1 MDYEKI
7 RRKTRAVTIG
17 SVTIGSGHP
26 IAVQSMLNTDT
37 ADAEACTEQAR
48 KLEDAGCDIIRLTV
62 PSAEYAETIYK
73 MKNAG
78 IKAPLVADIHFDYR
92 LALEAMDNGA
102 DKIRINPG
110 NIGDKWKTKMVVEK
124 ARDTG
129 KAIRIGLNTGSL
141 PKHGKNDDVVE
152 LMVNTALE
160 YISDFEAWNF
170 NNIVVSLKSSDID
183 NTMRAARLFNEKSG
197 YPFHLGVTEAGNAIT
212 SAVRSTWALGNLL
225 KEGIGDTIRV
235 SINGSIEDEV
245 LCANEIL
252 RTLGLKKGGVRIV
265 ACPRCGRHT
274 FDSHGFLNEIQHRLL
289 TLNKDITV
297 AVMGCSVNGPGEA
310 HGADFAVCGNGRKI
324 FVYSHGSLVSSLSS
338 KEEAEKE
345 LFRLIEEE

>member
-1 MDYEKI
+1 MNSNYVAQIRDIKI
-7 RRKTRAVTIG
+7 G
-17 SVTIGSGHP
+17 GDESVKVQTMYDDKISGINP
-26 IAVQSMLNTDT
+26 ETVVKRINDLSLM
-37 ADAEACTEQAR
+37 
-48 KLEDAGCDIIRLTV
+48 GCDLIRFSYVSKEDGENFKYITSHSPIPV
-62 PSAEYAETIYK
+62 
-73 MKNAG
+73 
-78 IKAPLVADIHFDYR
+78 VADIHFDYK

-110 NIGDKWKTKMVVEK
+110 NIGDKWKTKLVVEK

-141 PKHGKNDDVVE
+141 PKHGKDDDVVE
-152 LMVNTALE
+152 LMVNTALD

-170 NNIVVSLKSSDID
+170 RNIVVSLKSSDID
-183 NTMRAARLFNEKSG
+183 NTMRAARLFKEKSG

-252 RTLGLKKGGVRIV
+252 RTMGLKKGGVRIV

-274 FDSHGFLNEIQHRLL
+274 FDSHGFLTEIQHKLL

-324 FVYSHGSLVSSLSS
+324 FVYSHGSLVTSLSS

>member
-1 MDYEKI
+1 MNSNYVAQIRDIKI
-7 RRKTRAVTIG
+7 G
-17 SVTIGSGHP
+17 GDESVKVQTMYDDKISGINP
-26 IAVQSMLNTDT
+26 EIVVKRINDLSLM
-37 ADAEACTEQAR
+37 
-48 KLEDAGCDIIRLTV
+48 GCDLIRFSYVSKEDGENFKYITSHSPIPV
-62 PSAEYAETIYK
+62 
-73 MKNAG
+73 
-78 IKAPLVADIHFDYR
+78 VADIHFDYK

-110 NIGDKWKTKMVVEK
+110 NIGDKWKTKLVVEK

-141 PKHGKNDDVVE
+141 PKHGKDDDVVE

-170 NNIVVSLKSSDID
+170 KNIVVSLKSSDID
-183 NTMRAARLFNEKSG
+183 NTMRAARLFKEKSG

-252 RTLGLKKGGVRIV
+252 RTMGLKKGGVRIV

-274 FDSHGFLNEIQHRLL
+274 FDSHGFLTEIQHKLL

-324 FVYSHGSLVSSLSS
+324 FVYSHGSLVTSLSS

>member
-1 MDYEKI
+1 MNSNYVAQIRDIKI
-7 RRKTRAVTIG
+7 G
-17 SVTIGSGHP
+17 GDESVKVQTMYDDKISGINP
-26 IAVQSMLNTDT
+26 EIVVKRINDLSLM
-37 ADAEACTEQAR
+37 
-48 KLEDAGCDIIRLTV
+48 GCDLIRFSYVSKEDGENFKYITSHSPIPV
-62 PSAEYAETIYK
+62 
-73 MKNAG
+73 
-78 IKAPLVADIHFDYR
+78 VADIHFDYK

-110 NIGDKWKTKMVVEK
+110 NIGDKWKTKLVVEK

-141 PKHGKNDDVVE
+141 PKHGKDDDVVE
-152 LMVNTALE
+152 LMVNTALD

-170 NNIVVSLKSSDID
+170 RNIVVSLKSSDID
-183 NTMRAARLFNEKSG
+183 NTMRAARLFKEKSG

-274 FDSHGFLNEIQHRLL
+274 FDSHGFLTEIQHKLL

-324 FVYSHGSLVSSLSS
+324 FVYSHGTLVSSLTS

>member
-1 MDYEKI
+1 MNSNYVAQIRDIKI
-7 RRKTRAVTIG
+7 G
-17 SVTIGSGHP
+17 GDESVKVQTMYDDKISGINP
-26 IAVQSMLNTDT
+26 EIVVKRINDLSLM
-37 ADAEACTEQAR
+37 
-48 KLEDAGCDIIRLTV
+48 GCDLIRFSYVSKEDGENFKYITSHSPIPV
-62 PSAEYAETIYK
+62 
-73 MKNAG
+73 
-78 IKAPLVADIHFDYR
+78 VADIHFDYK

-110 NIGDKWKTKMVVEK
+110 NIGDKWKTKLVVEK

-152 LMVNTALE
+152 LMVNTALD

-170 NNIVVSLKSSDID
+170 KNIVVSLKSSDID
-183 NTMRAARLFNEKSG
+183 NTMRAARLFKEKSG

-274 FDSHGFLNEIQHRLL
+274 FDSHGFLTEIQHKLL

-324 FVYSHGSLVSSLSS
+324 FVYSHGTLVSSLTS

-345 LFRLIEEE
+345 LFRLIEEQ

>member
-1 MDYEKI
+1 MNSNYVAQIRDIKI
-7 RRKTRAVTIG
+7 G
-17 SVTIGSGHP
+17 GDESVKVQTMYDDKISGINP
-26 IAVQSMLNTDT
+26 ETVVKRINDLSLM
-37 ADAEACTEQAR
+37 
-48 KLEDAGCDIIRLTV
+48 GCDLIRFSYVSKEDGENFKYITSHSPIPV
-62 PSAEYAETIYK
+62 
-73 MKNAG
+73 
-78 IKAPLVADIHFDYR
+78 VADIHFDYK

-110 NIGDKWKTKMVVEK
+110 NIGDKWKTKLVVEK

-141 PKHGKNDDVVE
+141 PKHGKDDDVVE
-152 LMVNTALE
+152 LMVNTALD

-170 NNIVVSLKSSDID
+170 RNIVVSLKSSDID
-183 NTMRAARLFNEKSG
+183 NTMRAARLFKEKSG

-252 RTLGLKKGGVRIV
+252 RTMGIKKGGVRIV

-274 FDSHGFLNEIQHRLL
+274 FDSHGFLSEIQHKLL

-324 FVYSHGSLVSSLSS
+324 FVYSHGSLVTSLSS

>member
-1 MDYEKI
+1 MNSNYVAQIRDIKI
-7 RRKTRAVTIG
+7 G
-17 SVTIGSGHP
+17 GDESVKVQTMYDDKISGINP
-26 IAVQSMLNTDT
+26 EIVVKRINDLSLM
-37 ADAEACTEQAR
+37 
-48 KLEDAGCDIIRLTV
+48 GCDLIRFSYVSKEDGENFKYITSHSPIPV
-62 PSAEYAETIYK
+62 
-73 MKNAG
+73 
-78 IKAPLVADIHFDYR
+78 VADIHFDYK

-110 NIGDKWKTKMVVEK
+110 NIGDKWKTKLVVEK

-141 PKHGKNDDVVE
+141 PKHGKDDDVVE
-152 LMVNTALE
+152 LMVNTALD

-170 NNIVVSLKSSDID
+170 KNIVVSLKSSDID
-183 NTMRAARLFNEKSG
+183 NTMRAARLFKEKSG

-252 RTLGLKKGGVRIV
+252 RTIGLKKGGVRIV

-274 FDSHGFLNEIQHRLL
+274 FDSHGFLSEIQHKLL

-324 FVYSHGSLVSSLSS
+324 FVYSHGTLVSSLTS

>member
-1 MDYEKI
+1 MNSNYVAQIRDIKI
-7 RRKTRAVTIG
+7 G
-17 SVTIGSGHP
+17 GDESVKVQTMYDDKISGINP
-26 IAVQSMLNTDT
+26 ETVVKRINDLSLM
-37 ADAEACTEQAR
+37 
-48 KLEDAGCDIIRLTV
+48 GCDLIRFSYVSKEDGENFKYITSHSPIPV
-62 PSAEYAETIYK
+62 
-73 MKNAG
+73 
-78 IKAPLVADIHFDYR
+78 VADIHFDYK

-110 NIGDKWKTKMVVEK
+110 NIGDKWKTKLVVEK

-152 LMVNTALE
+152 LMVNTALD

-170 NNIVVSLKSSDID
+170 KNIVVSLKSSDID
-183 NTMRAARLFNEKSG
+183 NTMRAARLFKEKSG

-252 RTLGLKKGGVRIV
+252 RTMGLKKGGVRIV

-274 FDSHGFLNEIQHRLL
+274 FDSHGFLTEIQHKLL

-324 FVYSHGSLVSSLSS
+324 FVYSHGSLVTSLSS

-345 LFRLIEEE
+345 LFRLIEEEE

>member
-1 MDYEKI
+1 MNSNYVAQIRDIKI
-7 RRKTRAVTIG
+7 G
-17 SVTIGSGHP
+17 GDESVKVQTMYDDKISGINP
-26 IAVQSMLNTDT
+26 EIVVKRINDLSLM
-37 ADAEACTEQAR
+37 
-48 KLEDAGCDIIRLTV
+48 GCDLIRFSYVSKEDGENFKYITSHSPIPV
-62 PSAEYAETIYK
+62 
-73 MKNAG
+73 
-78 IKAPLVADIHFDYR
+78 VADIHFDYK

-110 NIGDKWKTKMVVEK
+110 NIGDKWKTKLVVEK

-141 PKHGKNDDVVE
+141 PKHGKDDDVVE
-152 LMVNTALE
+152 LMVNTALD

-170 NNIVVSLKSSDID
+170 RNIVVSLKSSDID
-183 NTMRAARLFNEKSG
+183 NTMRAARLFKEKSD

-274 FDSHGFLNEIQHRLL
+274 FDSHGFLSEIQHKLL

-324 FVYSHGSLVSSLSS
+324 FVYSHGTLVSSLTS

-345 LFRLIEEE
+345 LFRLIEEQ

>member
-1 MDYEKI
+1 MNSNYVAQIRDIKI
-7 RRKTRAVTIG
+7 G
-17 SVTIGSGHP
+17 GDESVKVQTMYDDKISGINP
-26 IAVQSMLNTDT
+26 EIVVKRINDLSLM
-37 ADAEACTEQAR
+37 
-48 KLEDAGCDIIRLTV
+48 GCDLIRFSYVSKEDGENFKYITSHSPIPV
-62 PSAEYAETIYK
+62 
-73 MKNAG
+73 
-78 IKAPLVADIHFDYR
+78 VADIHFDYK

-110 NIGDKWKTKMVVEK
+110 NIGDKWKTKLVVEK

-141 PKHGKNDDVVE
+141 PKHGKDDDVVE
-152 LMVNTALE
+152 LMVNTALD

-170 NNIVVSLKSSDID
+170 RNIVVSLKSSDID
-183 NTMRAARLFNEKSG
+183 NTMRAARLFKEKSG

-274 FDSHGFLNEIQHRLL
+274 FDSHGFLTEIQHKLL

-324 FVYSHGSLVSSLSS
+324 FVYSHGSLVTSLSS

>member
-1 MDYEKI
+1 MNSNYVAQIRDIKI
-7 RRKTRAVTIG
+7 G
-17 SVTIGSGHP
+17 GDESVKVQTMYDDKISGINP
-26 IAVQSMLNTDT
+26 EIVVKRINDLSLM
-37 ADAEACTEQAR
+37 
-48 KLEDAGCDIIRLTV
+48 GCDLIRFSYVSKEDGENFKYITSHSPIPV
-62 PSAEYAETIYK
+62 
-73 MKNAG
+73 
-78 IKAPLVADIHFDYR
+78 VADIHFDYK

-110 NIGDKWKTKMVVEK
+110 NIGDKWKTKLVVEK

-141 PKHGKNDDVVE
+141 PKHGKDDDVVE
-152 LMVNTALE
+152 LMVNTALD

-170 NNIVVSLKSSDID
+170 RNIVVSLKSSDID
-183 NTMRAARLFNEKSG
+183 NTMRAARLFKEKSG

-212 SAVRSTWALGNLL
+212 SSVRSTWALGNLL

-252 RTLGLKKGGVRIV
+252 RTMGIKKGGVRIV

-274 FDSHGFLNEIQHRLL
+274 FDSHGFLSEIQHKLL
-289 TLNKDITV
+289 TLNKNITV

-324 FVYSHGSLVSSLSS
+324 FVYSHGTLVSSLSS

-345 LFRLIEEE
+345 LFRLIEEQ

>member
-1 MDYEKI
+1 MNSNYVAQIRDIKI
-7 RRKTRAVTIG
+7 G
-17 SVTIGSGHP
+17 GDESVKVQTMYDDKISGINP
-26 IAVQSMLNTDT
+26 EIVVKRINDLSLM
-37 ADAEACTEQAR
+37 
-48 KLEDAGCDIIRLTV
+48 GCDLIRFSYVSKEDGENFKYITSHSPIPV
-62 PSAEYAETIYK
+62 
-73 MKNAG
+73 
-78 IKAPLVADIHFDYR
+78 VADIHFDYK

-110 NIGDKWKTKMVVEK
+110 NIGDKWKTKLVVEK

-141 PKHGKNDDVVE
+141 PKHGKDDDVVE
-152 LMVNTALE
+152 LMVNTALD

-170 NNIVVSLKSSDID
+170 KNIVVSLKSSDID
-183 NTMRAARLFNEKSG
+183 NTMRAARLFKEKSG

-252 RTLGLKKGGVRIV
+252 RTMGLKKGGVRIV

-274 FDSHGFLNEIQHRLL
+274 FDSHGFLTEIQHKLL

-324 FVYSHGSLVSSLSS
+324 FVYSHGTLVSSLTS

>member
-1 MDYEKI
+1 MNSNYVAQIRDIKI
-7 RRKTRAVTIG
+7 G
-17 SVTIGSGHP
+17 GDESVKVQTMYDDKISGINP
-26 IAVQSMLNTDT
+26 ETVVKRINDLSLM
-37 ADAEACTEQAR
+37 
-48 KLEDAGCDIIRLTV
+48 GCDLIRFSYVSKEDGENFNYITSHSPIPV
-62 PSAEYAETIYK
+62 
-73 MKNAG
+73 
-78 IKAPLVADIHFDYR
+78 VADIHFDYK

-110 NIGDKWKTKMVVEK
+110 NIGDKWKTKLVVEK

-152 LMVNTALE
+152 LMVNTALD

-170 NNIVVSLKSSDID
+170 RNIVVSLKSSDID
-183 NTMRAARLFNEKSG
+183 NTMRAARLFKEKSG

-274 FDSHGFLNEIQHRLL
+274 FDSHAFLSEIQHTLL

-324 FVYSHGSLVSSLSS
+324 FVYSHGSLVTSLSS